1 MTSMNNQLR
10 NELRLMLDKAQSIIS
25 SHNLANSNSTS
36 QSSMPDLLSGLPI
49 EQQIS
54 IYKNSVT
61 ALRSRIDALTFLLQ
75 RENEIRTKKE
85 VLYQLKMENSKLRKY
100 YNNSVKRIDNYDIEK
115 KNNYIIDVMRDKIG
129 EEKRKLREMKNIEKE
144 IREKIKKQ
152 DNEICAMNLQCG
164 FVKENIEMKKNKK
177 NANEDNDISKEIE
190 DLNGKVTELGNTIRT
205 KKNQCEFKI
214 RNQNNTIKS
223 LMNEI
228 EMINQKQKNFLS
240 KKKIKE
246 YFKCNKFSLLK
257 KIQPQ
262 VNKSDNRIKRPI
274 SSTYKKLNVSS
285 MKTTPKTI
293 AVNKSF
299 VIAKKKSQLIDNN
312 NITSTEINVSS
323 STNTNTTLQK
333 DKRKR
338 SLTPL
343 KINRLLSGIDKSS
356 MEMYKTANNLKILNT
371 QI

>member
-1 MTSMNNQLR
+1 MTSMNKQLR

-25 SHNLANSNSTS
+25 SHHLANSNSTS

-61 ALRSRIDALTFLLQ
+61 ALRGRIDALTFLLQ

-85 VLYQLKMENSKLRKY
+85 VLYQLKMENNKMRKY

-115 KNNYIIDVMRDKIG
+115 KNNYIIDVMREKIG
-129 EEKRKLREMKNIEKE
+129 EEKRELREMKNIEKE
-144 IREKIKKQ
+144 LREGIKKQ
-152 DNEICAMNLQCG
+152 DNEICALNLQCG

-177 NANEDNDISKEIE
+177 NSNDNDISKEIE
-190 DLNGKVTELGNTIRT
+190 DLSDKVSELGHTIRT
-205 KKNQCEFKI
+205 KKNQYEYKI
-214 RNQNNTIKS
+214 RNQNNNIKS

-228 EMINQKQKNFLS
+228 EMINQKQKNILS

-246 YFKCNKFSLLK
+246 YFKCNKISMLK
-257 KIQPQ
+257 KIQPK
-262 VNKSDNRIKRPI
+262 VNKSENRVRRPI
-274 SSTYKKLNVSS
+274 SSTFKKLNISS

-299 VIAKKKSQLIDNN
+299 VIARKKSPLTENN
-312 NITSTEINVSS
+312 NITSTEI

-333 DKRKR
+333 DKRKY

-356 MEMYKTANNLKILNT
+356 MEMYKTANNLNILKT